1 MNPKRAQL
9 LSDGYV
15 ILRQVVPPE
24 LLDRM
29 RSDIETVVARQRAG
43 DPTWDSTPQPRASIV
58 DQVDA
63 ETIGAFEFLLHRN
76 THGVSAEVLDCPTE
90 AVASNQALVI
100 CNPEFAPEAPPRPG
114 QHWGTDPRNW
124 HRDVRPDRDGPL
136 SAHIEDQ
143 LANGP
148 AYVQWNIALYRDHI
162 LYVVPGSHRRL
173 STEIESSHLQGE
185 RGTTSPVPQSIPVE
199 LEPGDGVVYNNLML
213 HWGSKYGPEKKRRT
227 VHLGYRSFG
236 RIFPRQQ
243 CNLPMGFWERFAAG
257 TPQRRVAEHWFG
269 LFQAEFANIEEFFR
283 AALSENREAFR
294 SRLSRLHPPEKG
306 RRTCLILLAKQALAL
321 HQQRG
326 SARGDQAGQSVYDWQ
341 LRELASRFSDREL
354 DRLWRR
360 FQPIDEAL
368 RSGDSRHVSGFLG
381 PTTDYEFERVPA
393 GMTAEGICA
402 EILGQPQQFFHSGP
416 TPLSA

>member
-15 ILRQVVPPE
+15 ILRQVVPPGQ
-24 LLDRM
+24 LDRL

-43 DPTWDSTPQPRASIV
+43 DPEWDRTPQPRASIV

-63 ETIGAFEFLLHRN
+63 ATIGAFEFLLHPN
-76 THGVSAEVLDCPTE
+76 THGVSAEVLDSPVE

-100 CNPEFAPEAPPRPG
+100 CNPEFRPKDPPRPG

-148 AYVQWNIALYRDHI
+148 GYVQWNIALYEDHI

-185 RGTTSPVPQSIPVE
+185 RGTTSPVPESRPVE

-213 HWGSKYGPEKKRRT
+213 HWGSKYGPEEETPHRPPGLSLLWPHLSAPAVQPAHGLLEPVRGGDPAAAGGRT
-227 VHLGYRSFG
+227 LVRTLSNGICDHRG
-236 RIFPRQQ
+236 
-243 CNLPMGFWERFAAG
+243 NLPARPCRETRRGF
-257 TPQRRVAEHWFG
+257 
-269 LFQAEFANIEEFFR
+269 
-283 AALSENREAFR
+283 
-294 SRLSRLHPPEKG
+294 
-306 RRTCLILLAKQALAL
+306 
-321 HQQRG
+321 
-326 SARGDQAGQSVYDWQ
+326 
-341 LRELASRFSDREL
+341 
-354 DRLWRR
+354 
-360 FQPIDEAL
+360 
-368 RSGDSRHVSGFLG
+368 G
-381 PTTDYEFERVPA
+381 PD
-393 GMTAEGICA
+393 
-402 EILGQPQQFFHSGP
+402 
-416 TPLSA
+416 